1 MRKYFSLWMLF
12 MIVMT
17 TFAQTS
23 IDVEISPTS
32 GDITEAL
39 NNSLD
44 GKTARNI
51 TINLAAGGSYTLSNP
66 IMPGGSLIINGAE
79 GAVIDAS
86 NLTSVPNGKKSDE
99 EKGTNS
105 FILMSDKPAIS
116 QTSGYYRVD
125 QVTIKD
131 LTIKGLKNALFFD
144 HEQHYCIVNFTIDN
158 VVLQAEAGSKQD
170 GLISFKKGGY
180 KDFTIKNSTVY
191 GNNSK
196 NAKCFTVTKADL
208 RAMGY
213 DATKTRH
220 NVTYLNNTFVNL
232 LPTTS
237 AETWAQDAFNGV
249 AYVTYDLQNNIWYG
263 CGLDIAIGLV
273 GKDMVPEAKAYF
285 SQNTYYNPDENSAVM
300 KDQAP
305 LESVTDNSNNIMTT
319 NPGFADIEKGDFH
332 LHPGSLQAR
341 YKTGD
346 PRWLV
351 DYNASQALSA
361 DIVLNL
367 HKAENISDVLDA
379 AIRKVDKLGDTY
391 ITLAPNAKYILTNT
405 IKSPGSVTIIGEGTT
420 VNCTRLNG
428 PMIMLEGTDS
438 IANTVDKDGKI
449 NGKNKKYKHV
459 ETVNVTGIT
468 ATLKN
473 TSTFFR
479 ETQKTLVD
487 NFIISGC
494 VFELDGSD
502 CLLDFAGYPA
512 NLEIA
517 ESTFWSEK
525 GHTGH
530 LLHTSG
536 RVKDLDPNMNT
547 LTQTMTVDHC
557 TLYRI
562 SQCQDLNHLSSMGS
576 RTLIMTLTN
585 SILYNCAKDGEEVK
599 GWLGGAAT
607 DGPTVTYGY
616 NSYWSNGQ
624 VQTGWIDDDD
634 SANGTDLTG
643 TAYKADPGFFD
654 VVSGDFAIAT
664 MSPQAKDSET
674 GIQNG
679 DPRWSTWAAGDY
691 YIKTTYNSE
700 QGDVV
705 TNKSYANEG
714 ALITVSAQPTDGYE
728 LASVVV
734 IDEQGNEIP
743 LANETLV
750 RRRAAGDGDGDEDIE
765 DIEDDIVISS
775 FTMPDKSVSIA
786 VTFKELTTAIKN
798 VTTAPLRQDGKWYT
812 MSGVPVKTPGKGV
825 YIYNGKKV
833 VIK

>member
-1 MRKYFSLWMLF
+1 M
-12 MIVMT
+12 
-17 TFAQTS
+17 
-23 IDVEISPTS
+23 
-32 GDITEAL
+32 
-39 NNSLD
+39 
-44 GKTARNI
+44 
-51 TINLAAGGSYTLSNP
+51 
-66 IMPGGSLIINGAE
+66 
-79 GAVIDAS
+79 
-86 NLTSVPNGKKSDE
+86 
-99 EKGTNS
+99 
-105 FILMSDKPAIS
+105 
-116 QTSGYYRVD
+116 
-125 QVTIKD
+125 
-131 LTIKGLKNALFFD
+131 
-144 HEQHYCIVNFTIDN
+144 NFTIDN

-273 GKDMVPEAKAYF
+273 GKDMVPEAKASF

-351 DYNASQALSA
+351 DYNASQALPA

-562 SQCQDLNHLSSMGS
+562 SQGQDLNHLSSMGS

-616 NSYWSNGQ
+616 NTYWSNGQ
-624 VQTGWIDDDD
+624 VQAGWIDDDD

-691 YIKTTYNSE
+691 YIRTTYNSE

-714 ALITVSAQPTDGYE
+714 AVITVSAQPTDGYE

-825 YIYNGKKV
+825 YIHNGKKV

>member
-1 MRKYFSLWMLF
+1 MYMRKIYSLWMMS
-12 MIVMT
+12 MIVVA
-17 TFAQTS
+17 TFAQTTT
-23 IDVEISPTS
+23 DVVISPTS
-32 GDITEAL
+32 GDITTAL
-39 NNSLD
+39 NNYLN

-66 IMPGGSLIINGAE
+66 IMPGGSLVINGK

-105 FILMSDKPAIS
+105 FILMSNKPATS
-116 QTSGYYRVD
+116 QTNGFYRVD
-125 QVTIKD
+125 QVVIKD
-131 LTIKGLKNALFFD
+131 VTIKGLKNGLFFD
-144 HEQHYCIVNFTIDN
+144 HEQKYCIVNFTIDN

-170 GLISFKKGGY
+170 GLIAFKKGGY
-180 KDFTIKNSTVY
+180 KDFTIKNSTIY

-208 RAMGY
+208 SAMGY
-213 DATKTRH
+213 DVTKTRH

-232 LPTTS
+232 LPTSS
-237 AETWAQDAFNGV
+237 AETWAEEAFNGV
-249 AYVTYDLQNNIWYG
+249 AYVTYDFQNNIWYG

-273 GKDMVPEAKAYF
+273 GKDMVPEAKAHF
-285 SQNTYYNPDENSAVM
+285 SRNTYYNPDEKSTVM

-305 LESVTDNSNNIMTT
+305 EESITDNSNDIMTT
-319 NPGFADIEKGDFH
+319 DPGFTNIEKADFH

-351 DYNASQALSA
+351 AYNASQALPA

-367 HKAENISDVLDA
+367 HKAENISDVLAA
-379 AIRKVDKLGDTY
+379 AIKKVDKLGDTY

-405 IKSPGSVTIIGEGTT
+405 IKSPGSVTIIGEGTL

-428 PMIMLEGTDS
+428 PMIILEGTADV
-438 IANTVDKDGKI
+438 ANTVDKDGKV
-449 NGKNKKYKHV
+449 NGKNNKYKHV

-487 NFIISGC
+487 NFIISDC

-512 NLEIA
+512 NLEISK
-517 ESTFWSEK
+517 STFWSEK

-530 LLHTSG
+530 LLHASG

-547 LTQTMTVDHC
+547 LRQTMTVDHC
-557 TLYRI
+557 TLYQI
-562 SQCQDLNHLSSMGS
+562 SQGQDLNHLTSMGS

-585 SILYNCAKDGEEVK
+585 SIIYNCAKDGEEVK

-616 NSYWSNGQ
+616 NTYWSNGK
-624 VQTGWIDDDD
+624 VQRGWIDDDE
-634 SANGTDLTG
+634 SVNGTDLTG

-654 VVSGDFAIAT
+654 VVGGDFAIAT

-674 GIQNG
+674 SIQNG

-691 YIKTTYNSE
+691 YIRTSYNADH
-700 QGDVV
+700 GDVM

-714 ALITVSAQPTDGYE
+714 ARITVSALPADGYE
-728 LASVVV
+728 LATVAVV
-734 IDEQGNEIP
+734 DEQGNEIP
-743 LANETLV
+743 LTHEVLA
-750 RRRAAGDGDGDEDIE
+750 RRKAPIDGDEDVD
-765 DIEDDIVISS
+765 DIEDNLLVTS
-775 FTMPDKSVSIA
+775 FTMPNKSVSIA
-786 VTFKELTTAIKN
+786 VTFKELATAIEHVN
-798 VTTAPLRQDGKWYT
+798 TAPLRQDGKWYSPT
-812 MSGVPVKTPGKGV
+812 GVPVKTPAKGL
-825 YIYNGKKV
+825 YIYNGKKL

>member
-1 MRKYFSLWMLF
+1 
-12 MIVMT
+12 
-17 TFAQTS
+17 
-23 IDVEISPTS
+23 
-32 GDITEAL
+32 
-39 NNSLD
+39 
-44 GKTARNI
+44 
-51 TINLAAGGSYTLSNP
+51 
-66 IMPGGSLIINGAE
+66 
-79 GAVIDAS
+79 
-86 NLTSVPNGKKSDE
+86 
-99 EKGTNS
+99 
-105 FILMSDKPAIS
+105 
-116 QTSGYYRVD
+116 
-125 QVTIKD
+125 
-131 LTIKGLKNALFFD
+131 
-144 HEQHYCIVNFTIDN
+144 
-158 VVLQAEAGSKQD
+158 
-170 GLISFKKGGY
+170 
-180 KDFTIKNSTVY
+180 
-191 GNNSK
+191 
-196 NAKCFTVTKADL
+196 
-208 RAMGY
+208 
-213 DATKTRH
+213 
-220 NVTYLNNTFVNL
+220 
-232 LPTTS
+232 
-237 AETWAQDAFNGV
+237 
-249 AYVTYDLQNNIWYG
+249 
-263 CGLDIAIGLV
+263 
-273 GKDMVPEAKAYF
+273 
-285 SQNTYYNPDENSAVM
+285 
-300 KDQAP
+300 
-305 LESVTDNSNNIMTT
+305 MTT

-562 SQCQDLNHLSSMGS
+562 SQGQDLNHLSSMGS

-616 NSYWSNGQ
+616 NTYWSNGQ
-624 VQTGWIDDDD
+624 VQAGWIDDDD